1 MIDGLIALP
10 FIVVLVMLVIAAA
23 VLAFAFWVWMIVDVA
38 KRSFRNDTEKIV
50 WILVVVLA
58 QLAGA
63 LIYYLVIRIGNP
75 KGISKK

>member
-1 MIDGLIALP
+1 MIDSLIALP
-10 FIVVLVMLVIAAA
+10 IIIVFVILIVA
-23 VLAFAFWVWMIVDVA
+23 VAILAFAFWVWMIVDVA
-38 KRSFRNDTEKIV
+38 KRDFRNDTEKIV

-58 QLAGA
+58 QLVGA